1 MARTK
6 NTAKKSNGGSAPRV
20 LLTTSR
26 TGKTG
31 TSGVDAQRR
40 KALTASKVTTVGG
53 GDLEK
58 RNAHHKALTAAKA
71 TLPMGGGDLD
81 KLGGHNEL
89 PPELETKVLQEDVL
103 FRCICCHIKMEQG
116 GAYFGFYNANGL
128 PALDRFLPINMAGSP
143 LEFAHSFLKPY
154 YTGDGIKYLDVYYDI
169 GSDAK
174 AAPYCSKVRNIIKGL
189 KNSFVWE
196 RVVISISTHTDEDF
210 GDPFIGYEDG
220 DTNNYLSTLVDD
232 FLEII
237 LQPWQTIIDHTQES
251 YLWMLCCSSLVNNSD
266 SFHGLQEAVVQHK
279 LTGTI
284 TFNAP
289 CFQPSFALHLLISFT
304 ERVLIGWCP
313 LRLAF
318 KDMLAQS
325 CDLGRHSDIFLLTV
339 EEGALTCSR
348 FAWANLEAVLDE
360 HKIAY
365 VSTKGNAT
373 KRATILKSIKDT
385 IVQTDQAKDPSTMLP
400 DNNLRKAICTY
411 YLRFL
416 EDDEDHNLEEKIIQG
431 GHKLMSGPDIVTVD
445 MVKDHK
451 DDKPLD
457 AAAFRTEFSPFDVAQ
472 KLFKEEIGEY
482 DKKHHNT
489 SDLRSMGTR
498 TKLVRSWYNALSPA
512 VLEELRLVA
521 EKWNQEGPH
530 SDAKDSW
537 ESCPR
542 KVKKTFTLAS
552 KDNKKWAGDSQDRLA
567 DWLNEAKYAAIDP
580 EDESDEDDEKVPD
593 LTVHVDD
600 EGYPCLPTGFESLIL
615 KNQQKVVRKVF
626 QKVYAVISN
635 NPRAAVPWG
644 HITQD
649 PDHYLDMDCISQNVV
664 IKNPSH
670 LQKEAISMIFSLW
683 KYHANHNEPVVQF
696 VGYKEGDFYDSLAKK
711 GDDEVL
717 KKAPQANL
725 SSDEEED
732 LAIHASHTPSLSN
745 SCPKFHIG
753 GDIVSYLQS
762 LSILPS
768 YRCLLATVQKLSK
781 THTPDPKGKAR
792 KQHLPVWASWTWSE
806 AYLSQNMHDNFQ
818 SSFLALEELENY
830 TIKSC
835 GWGMIV
841 VLGLG
846 LLLRECSRAQEY
858 EADEAGDHVPEY
870 LGNSVLGI
878 QAGEKIEEAITR
890 IQVKVDAMLP
900 GDNEKQMTVREEVHM
915 RRLENKRQVKARR
928 EAEQARV
935 AEEKRV
941 DEEAWVAEEK
951 KVVEEKRVAEVSR
964 MAEEK
969 RVAEEA
975 QIVEASR
982 MAEERAA
989 TSKKASNTNT
999 GGKGKGKRPAT
1010 DVNNSIMKKCVGPS
1024 LPLSSTW
1031 VTADVQEAFNVAFET
1046 ELTLQAELMATSLVT
1061 RRSNA
1066 YLCNLGLDLL
1076 ILQAKIHRAQAEI
1089 ALYTLAIENAPRFN
1103 LSDNSSSMSPDHTIP
1118 RPLLEEVHHYDIDD
1132 AANEDCEDY
1141 EDYEDC
1147 DDHEDHEIW

>member
-26 TGKTG
+26 TGNTG

-81 KLGGHNEL
+81 KLGGHNEFCILCRDGAECYEDNTLFMCALCPRVL
-89 PPELETKVLQEDVL
+89 PPKLETKVLQEDVS
-103 FRCICCHIKMEQG
+103 FRCICCHIKMEQC

-128 PALDRFLPINMAGSP
+128 PALDRFLPINSALELSKLAEISAVPVIFIHLILVDLSVAGSP
-143 LEFAHSFLKPY
+143 LKFAHSFLKPY
-154 YTGDGIKYLDVYYDI
+154 YTGDSIKYLDVYYDI

-174 AAPYCSKVRNIIKGL
+174 AAPYRSKVQNIIKGL

-196 RVVISISTHTDEDF
+196 HVVIGISTHTDEDF

-220 DTNNYLSTLVDD
+220 DTNNYLSTSVDD

-237 LQPWQTIIDHTQES
+237 LQPWQTIIDHAQES
-251 YLWMLCCSSLVNNSD
+251 YLWMLCCGSLVNNSD
-266 SFHGLQEAVVQHK
+266 SFHGLQEAVVRHK

-284 TFNAP
+284 AFNAP
-289 CFQPSFALHLLISFT
+289 HFQPSFASHLLISFT

-318 KDMLAQS
+318 KDMLTQS
-325 CDLGRHSDIFLLTV
+325 CDLGRHSDVFLLTV

-348 FAWANLEAVLDE
+348 FAWANLEVCPWGNCLPNQCSGCGWANSWRSAYVKGSKDKTYIFECKNDSCSAVLDE

-365 VSTKGNAT
+365 VSAKGNAT

-400 DNNLRKAICTY
+400 DNNLRKAIHTY

-416 EDDEDHNLEEKIIQG
+416 EDDEDCDLEEKIIQG
-431 GHKLMSGPDIVTVD
+431 GHKLMSGPGIVTVD
-445 MVKDHK
+445 MVKD
-451 DDKPLD
+451 
-457 AAAFRTEFSPFDVAQ
+457 Q
-472 KLFKEEIGEY
+472 EIGEY
-482 DKKHHNT
+482 DKKHCDT

-498 TKLVRSWYNALSPA
+498 TKLVQSWYNALSPA

-530 SDAKDSW
+530 SDAKDRYHSRHQKKIMEDFIKMAGRTMGLHIVILTAHDRGEGKMPGTTIW

-567 DWLNEAKYAAIDP
+567 DWLNEAEYVAAIDP

-593 LTVHVDD
+593 LTVHVDN
-600 EGYPCLPTGFESLIL
+600 EGYACLPTGFESLIL

-626 QKVYAVISN
+626 QKAYAVISN
-635 NPRAAVPWG
+635 NPQAAVPWG
-644 HITQD
+644 RITQD
-649 PDHYLDMDCISQNVV
+649 PDHYLDMDCIPQNVV
-664 IKNPSH
+664 IKDPSH

-683 KYHANHNEPVVQF
+683 KYCANRNEPVVWF
-696 VGYKEGDFYDSLAKK
+696 IGYKEGDFYDSLAKK
-711 GDDEVL
+711 GD
-717 KKAPQANL
+717 Q
-725 SSDEEED
+725 
-732 LAIHASHTPSLSN
+732 
-745 SCPKFHIG
+745 
-753 GDIVSYLQS
+753 
-762 LSILPS
+762 
-768 YRCLLATVQKLSK
+768 
-781 THTPDPKGKAR
+781 TPDPKGKAR
-792 KQHLPVWASWTWSE
+792 KQHLPVWASWTWFE
-806 AYLSQNMHDNFQ
+806 AYLPQNMHDNFQ

-830 TIKSC
+830 TIKSH

-846 LLLRECSRAQEY
+846 LLLRECSHAQEY
-858 EADEAGDHVPEY
+858 EADEAGDDVPEY

-928 EAEQARV
+928 KAEQARV

-941 DEEAWVAEEK
+941 DEEAQVAEKK

-999 GGKGKGKRPAT
+999 GGKGKG
-1010 DVNNSIMKKCVGPS
+1010 
-1024 LPLSSTW
+1024 
-1031 VTADVQEAFNVAFET
+1031 
-1046 ELTLQAELMATSLVT
+1046 
-1061 RRSNA
+1061 
-1066 YLCNLGLDLL
+1066 
-1076 ILQAKIHRAQAEI
+1076 
-1089 ALYTLAIENAPRFN
+1089 
-1103 LSDNSSSMSPDHTIP
+1103 
-1118 RPLLEEVHHYDIDD
+1118 PLLAQWDSQSIWVAGHGQPAIDIIL
-1132 AANEDCEDY
+1132 AQWASHPMLY
-1141 EDYEDC
+1141 AGHGQLTY
-1147 DDHEDHEIW
+1147 